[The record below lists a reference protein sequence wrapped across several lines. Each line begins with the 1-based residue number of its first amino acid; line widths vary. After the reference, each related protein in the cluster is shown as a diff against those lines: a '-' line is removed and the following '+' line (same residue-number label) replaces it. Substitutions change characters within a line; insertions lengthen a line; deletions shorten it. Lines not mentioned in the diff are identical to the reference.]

1 MRIGIIGLGSIAC
14 KAYLPV
20 ITEVEHI
27 ELVFCT
33 RNREKLEQLANK
45 YRVKETVES
54 VEELIQA
61 GVDAA
66 FIHTSTDSHVEIAE
80 QLIKNGIHVFVD
92 KPISYHY
99 EESKRIV
106 ELAEEYGVTLM
117 VGFNRRFAPM
127 YAAMKEKDDLRLVHL
142 QKNRMASPDFAR
154 RFVLD
159 DFIHVVDTIRFLA
172 PGEIKETSV
181 SSYIQEGKLH
191 YVMLQLQG
199 DGFTFTGLMNRDSGT
214 NEETLEVMNP
224 GNKWVIEGLN
234 REAHFIGGA
243 EGRLTFKD
251 WDPVL
256 YRRGFEQMITHFISC
271 IRDNTQP
278 MISARDALESHRL
291 CEYVVQKV
299 EEKGA
304 LVWGD

>member
-20 ITEVEHI
+20 ITGIEHI
-27 ELVFCT
+27 QLVFCT
-33 RNREKLEQLANK
+33 RNRDRLEQLASK
-45 YRVKETVES
+45 YRVSETAES

-66 FIHTSTDSHVEIAE
+66 FIHTSTESHVSIAE
-80 QLIKNGIHVFVD
+80 QLIRNGIHVFVD

-99 EESKRIV
+99 EESKRLV
-106 ELAEEYGVTLM
+106 DLAEEAGVTLM

-127 YAAMKEKDDLRLVHL
+127 YASMKEQNDLRLVHL

-154 RFVLD
+154 RFIFD

-172 PGEIKETSV
+172 PGEITETSV
-181 SSYIQEGKLH
+181 SSYIQDGKLH
-191 YVMLQLQG
+191 FVKLQLQG
-199 DGFTFTGLMNRDSGT
+199 DGFNFTGLMNRDSGT

-234 REAHFIGGA
+234 TTAHFNGGQ
-243 EGRLTFKD
+243 ESRQQFND

-256 YRRGFEQMITHFISC
+256 YRRGFEQMISHFITC
-271 IRDNTQP
+271 IRENKQP
-278 MISARDALESHRL
+278 MISSRDALESHRL
-291 CEYVVQKV
+291 CELIVGQV
-299 EEKGA
+299 EAKGA
-304 LVWGD
+304 EVWSK